1 MSRARAVLPPLAA
14 LVLLL
19 PLGVAVAGPD
29 EDKACKELSKEAI
42 KRLTEADESGDPA
55 PARQGAAL
63 LDRAIVLCP
72 NDPDLA
78 FQLTLAYV
86 LSQEEP
92 KARAAMRRLENVL
105 RERAL
110 HEGRPETEVAG
121 DPRFLYAH
129 ARIAFKFGNNPKGAL
144 DDLTRLRARD
154 PKFLAGPVASLEFR
168 CRLAYSNLLLRSGD
182 SHGALKETER
192 AILVARGDQRRQ
204 DIAKRNKGQI
214 LRAIDE
220 FIKSQ
225 QVFEE
230 LLTRYPRDAVL
241 RYALASVLADQMKFD
256 EALVQWRE
264 LRALLGQP
272 DTVDPREKDQLAD
285 AQMRYAMTLLHAGQL
300 EEGKKELLAYTRA
313 NDKDTRGWFY
323 LGQAAM
329 EHFDDPDAA
338 LGYLE
343 KARSLDPWCE
353 RTLRL
358 LLDLYT
364 NARPDE
370 GRAKALQQ
378 TLESPTDKAARKKEM
393 DRRVQTRPDG
403 MSGCD

>member
-42 KRLTEADESGDPA
+42 KRLTESDESGDPA

-121 DPRFLYAH
+121 DPRFLYSR

-168 CRLAYSNLLLRSGD
+168 CRLAYANLLLRSGD

-192 AILVARGDQRRQ
+192 ATSGARTSRS
-204 DIAKRNKGQI
+204 A
-214 LRAIDE
+214 
-220 FIKSQ
+220 
-225 QVFEE
+225 
-230 LLTRYPRDAVL
+230 
-241 RYALASVLADQMKFD
+241 
-256 EALVQWRE
+256 
-264 LRALLGQP
+264 
-272 DTVDPREKDQLAD
+272 
-285 AQMRYAMTLLHAGQL
+285 
-300 EEGKKELLAYTRA
+300 TRA
-313 NDKDTRGWFY
+313 RSCAPSTSSSSRSRSSRSSSPATPATPCCATR
-323 LGQAAM
+323 
-329 EHFDDPDAA
+329 
-338 LGYLE
+338 
-343 KARSLDPWCE
+343 S
-353 RTLRL
+353 
-358 LLDLYT
+358 
-364 NARPDE
+364 
-370 GRAKALQQ
+370 RAC
-378 TLESPTDKAARKKEM
+378 SPTR
-393 DRRVQTRPDG
+393 
-403 MSGCD
+403 